1 MFCRSLLA
9 AVALS
14 AVAWV
19 PTPGPQIFDFGN
31 YPDLRGQWV
40 RYGPSGP
47 DLKGPL
53 VRLGPSGVF
62 RTRFDPS
69 KPPGAGQKAPLTPEY
84 QAIFEANLE
93 DQAQGGQGTA
103 QTFTCLSSG
112 MPRATNGYGEI
123 EFV

>member
-1 MFCRSLLA
+1 MRGMAMPYRSLLA
-9 AVALS
+9 AIALA
-14 AVAWV
+14 AVSWV
-19 PTPGPQIFDFGN
+19 PAADAQTVDFGA

-53 VRLGPSGVF
+53 IRLGPSGVF

-69 KPPGAGQKAPLTPEY
+69 KPPGRGQEAPLTPEY

-93 DQAQGGQGTA
+93 DQAAGGQGTA
-103 QTFTCLSSG
+103 QT
-112 MPRATNGYGEI
+112 
-123 EFV
+123 